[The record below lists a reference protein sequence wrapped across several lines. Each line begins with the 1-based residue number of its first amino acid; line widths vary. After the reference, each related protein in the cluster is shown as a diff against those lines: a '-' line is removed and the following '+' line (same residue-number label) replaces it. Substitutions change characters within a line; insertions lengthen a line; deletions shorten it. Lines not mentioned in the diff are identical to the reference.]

1 MGVLPV
7 IPVISFKQRKIKHK
21 ERSAMSNK
29 NKVEAIGLSLSVYI
43 ILYLLTSF
51 VLSALS
57 DAIYTVLSLLFKI
70 VRFGVPVLVYAKLT
84 GYKPDLKAVKPKGG
98 TLLEFAFAVSFV
110 VTAVNVVGTV
120 TDKLFS
126 LIGINNVQGQI
137 PRDAG
142 ALITMFLGSVLLA
155 AVAEEILFRGAVMDA
170 LNGFGDK
177 TKIFL
182 SALLFALMHCNLLQI
197 PYSFV
202 AGAIISAFSVR
213 TGSLLYAIAIHFTA
227 NAVTYAFTLVR
238 VFSSKKTAEFAS
250 DIAFLVFALAS
261 LAGIAYFVIK
271 RKKSEANEPKFT
283 LKQFFTA
290 GTAIYLSFTLLLS
303 ILSIT

>member
-1 MGVLPV
+1 
-7 IPVISFKQRKIKHK
+7 
-21 ERSAMSNK
+21 MSNK
-29 NKVEAIGLSLSVYI
+29 NKVEAVGLSLSVYM

-51 VLSALS
+51 AISAFS
-57 DAIYTVLSLLFKI
+57 GAIYGILSLLFKV
-70 VRFGVPVLVYAKLT
+70 VRFGFPVLVYAKLT
-84 GYKPDLKAVKPKGG
+84 GYKPALKLVKPKGG

-155 AVAEEILFRGAVMDA
+155 AVTEELLFRGALMDA
-170 LNGFGDK
+170 LDGFGDK

-182 SALLFALMHCNLLQI
+182 SALLFSLMHCNLFQI

-202 AGAIISAFSVR
+202 AGAIISLFFIR
-213 TGSLLYAIAIHFTA
+213 TGSLICAIAIHFTA
-227 NAVTYAFTLVR
+227 NAVTYVFTLVR
-238 VFSSKKTAEFAS
+238 AFSSEKTALIAS
-250 DIAFLVFALAS
+250 DAAFLAFALIS
-261 LAGIAYFVIK
+261 VAGVAYFAVTQK
-271 RKKSEANEPKFT
+271 NSEKNEPKFT